1 MASHEPSND
10 RAANGGFDTATGR
23 GSFNTIKPDPKH
35 SWTYSTK
42 MAISFALTAVM
53 TAAIFVMVLAVVWE
67 SQFKAY
73 TRSNM
78 QSLAQ
83 SAADTL
89 AIGYDTAGSWTP
101 EHTAMSTRRASSPVG
116 AFWPSWTRTATS
128 STTTRW
134 ACLATAIPASPRE
147 QPRYPRHRSLWSL
160 PAWLT
165 PRAKR

>member
-1 MASHEPSND
+1 VASHGPSND
-10 RAANGGFDTATGR
+10 RAAGGGSEATTGR

-42 MAISFALTAVM
+42 LAISFALTAVM

-89 AIGYDTAGSWTP
+89 GHW
-101 EHTAMSTRRASSPVG
+101 V
-116 AFWPSWTRTATS
+116 
-128 STTTRW
+128 
-134 ACLATAIPASPRE
+134 
-147 QPRYPRHRSLWSL
+147 
-160 PAWLT
+160 
-165 PRAKR
+165 

>member
-78 QSLAQ
+78 
-83 SAADTL
+83 
-89 AIGYDTAGSWTP
+89 
-101 EHTAMSTRRASSPVG
+101 
-116 AFWPSWTRTATS
+116 
-128 STTTRW
+128 
-134 ACLATAIPASPRE
+134 
-147 QPRYPRHRSLWSL
+147 
-160 PAWLT
+160 
-165 PRAKR
+165 